1 MEHLKQVFLQKE
13 SADTFCH
20 PKMKCLIR
28 YDKKHNSEL
37 AYTLYIYLLH
47 EQNISKTAAE
57 MHMHRNSVIYRIR
70 KIQSLIGEDFGDH
83 FERQY
88 QILSYRMM
96 CNQ

>member
-1 MEHLKQVFLQKE
+1 
-13 SADTFCH
+13 
-20 PKMKCLIR
+20 MKYLIR
-28 YDKKHNSEL
+28 YDREHNSEL

-57 MHMHRNSVIYRIR
+57 MHMHRNSVIYRIH

-88 QILSYRMM
+88 QILSYRIMF
-96 CNQ
+96 NQSSQQANYL